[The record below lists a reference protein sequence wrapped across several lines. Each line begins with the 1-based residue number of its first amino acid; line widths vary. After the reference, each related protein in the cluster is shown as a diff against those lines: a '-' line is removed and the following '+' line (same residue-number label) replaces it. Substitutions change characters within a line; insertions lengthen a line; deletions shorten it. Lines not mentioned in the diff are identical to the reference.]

1 MTAFVGAGLMYEDLN
16 ISQLIAGYEAAV
28 QVFNAADA
36 AVSVLLARL
45 DGCAF
50 SAKDPA
56 LELRSQICG
65 FSALA
70 IAAEMRRTL
79 AGWFSAQSAMVL
91 AYQSVPADLRPGL
104 PPLPSDDV

>member
-1 MTAFVGAGLMYEDLN
+1 MMAFVGAGLMCEDLN

-50 SAKDPA
+50 PPKDSA
-56 LELRSQICG
+56 LQLSSQICG

-70 IAAEMRRTL
+70 IAAEMRRAL
-79 AGWFSAQSAMVL
+79 AGWFSAQSAVEL

-104 PPLPSDDV
+104 PPPPSDDV

>member
-1 MTAFVGAGLMYEDLN
+1 MMAFVGAGLMCEDLN

-50 SAKDPA
+50 PPKDPT
-56 LELRSQICG
+56 LKLSSQICG

-70 IAAEMRRTL
+70 IAAEMRRAL
-79 AGWFSAQSAMVL
+79 AGWFSAQSAVEL

-104 PPLPSDDV
+104 PPPPSEDV